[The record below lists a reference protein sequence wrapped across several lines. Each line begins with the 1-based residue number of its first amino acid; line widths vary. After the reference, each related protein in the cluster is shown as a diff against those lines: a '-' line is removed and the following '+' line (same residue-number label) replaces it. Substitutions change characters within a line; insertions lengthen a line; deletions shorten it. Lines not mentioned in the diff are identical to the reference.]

1 MYNPDEFQNDTNRA
15 NDNNLELGGNLVPES
30 NANFEGEQGQ
40 NQQSPDDNSFH
51 MDKRFDNFT
60 KNDSFDQKEK
70 AISDQIGKILQEKS
84 GISMSSFP
92 KHVFM
97 LNKILLL
104 ITFTEYLFQRFDV
117 VTLFFCMV
125 IIFIEMEIFSRKHLY
140 KWLFVLICSILL
152 DAFVLIDV
160 SPVS

>member
-1 MYNPDEFQNDTNRA
+1 M
-15 NDNNLELGGNLVPES
+15 V
-30 NANFEGEQGQ
+30 
-40 NQQSPDDNSFH
+40 
-51 MDKRFDNFT
+51 KRFDNFT

-92 KHVFM
+92 KHVFL

-117 VTLFFCMV
+117 VTLFFCIV